1 LRTNALL
8 VMAMVSTDIR
18 DRVAGLRQE
27 IRAHDYRYHVL
38 DAPTIP
44 DAEYDKLFH
53 ELRHLEQQY
62 PELLTADSPTQR
74 VGAAPVDGDFPAITH
89 AVPMLSLGN
98 AFSREDVLEFV
109 ARIEAML
116 GHGDIEFSVEPKL
129 DGLAIN
135 LRYEGGRLM
144 HAATRGDG
152 VSGEDV
158 SHSVRTIKSVPLSLA
173 GDDWPQVLEVRGE
186 VYMPRAGFEAFNR
199 RARERG
205 EKELVNPRNAAAG
218 SVRQKDPRLAAAR
231 PLAFY
236 AYGLG
241 EVSGGPLADRH
252 TGILE
257 RLREFGLPVSPEV
270 SRAIGAEGCLS
281 YFSCIGQL
289 RQQLPYE
296 IDGVV
301 YKVNRLD
308 WQRDLGFV
316 SRAPR
321 WAIAHK
327 FPAEEAL
334 TTLLAIELQVGRTG
348 ALTPVARLEPV
359 FVGGTTVSNAT
370 LHNFDE
376 VARKDLRPGDT
387 VIVRRAGDV
396 IPEVVAPVLER
407 RPAGAEPVAP
417 PDRCPDCG
425 SPARREE
432 GEAAIRCTGGLVCP
446 AQRKEALR
454 FFASRRVMNIEGI
467 GDKLAEQLIDA
478 GLVGDISDLYK
489 LDLATLAGLDR
500 MGERS
505 AANILAELER
515 SKATTLERFLYALGI
530 RDVGES
536 TAKALAKHF
545 GSLDRIIEASQR
557 LAPYFADPAALK
569 QAEIKK
575 AFAAEP
581 LIAVPD
587 IGPVVAE
594 RLCSFFSD
602 QRNLRII
609 AEMRRAGVRWDET
622 DPAARVSGPLHGQ
635 TVVLTGGLESM
646 TRDAAGARLELLGAK
661 VSGSVSKKT
670 SFVVAGSDAGS
681 KLARAQE
688 LGVPVLDEAGLM
700 ELLGRHEGN
709 G

>member
-1 LRTNALL
+1 MPFTVT
-8 VMAMVSTDIR
+8 VMASTEVS
-18 DRVAGLRQE
+18 DRITWLRQE

-53 ELRHLEQQY
+53 QLRALEAAH
-62 PELLTADSPTQR
+62 PELASADSPTQR

-109 ARIEAML
+109 ARIEEML

-135 LRYEGGRLM
+135 LRYEAGRLV

-152 VSGEDV
+152 VAGEDV
-158 SHSVRTIKSVPLSLA
+158 SHSVRTIKAVPLTLA
-173 GDDWPQVLEVRGE
+173 GHDWPQVLEVRGE
-186 VYMPRAGFEAFNR
+186 VYMPRAGFHEFNR

-205 EKELVNPRNAAAG
+205 DKELVNPRNAAAG
-218 SVRQKDPRLAAAR
+218 SVRQKDPRLAAVR

-252 TGILE
+252 TGILA
-257 RLREFGLPVSPEV
+257 RLRDFGLPVSSQV
-270 SRAIGAEGCLS
+270 SSAVGAEGCLA
-281 YFSCIGQL
+281 YFAKIGQL
-289 RQQLPYE
+289 RPQLPYE

-301 YKVNRLD
+301 YKVDRLD
-308 WQRDLGFV
+308 WQRELGFV

-359 FVGGTTVSNAT
+359 FVGGTTVSNST

-396 IPEVVAPVLER
+396 IPEVVGPVLDR
-407 RPAGAEPVAP
+407 RPAGAEPVAL

-478 GLVGDISDLYK
+478 GLVTDISDLYK

-515 SKATTLERFLYALGI
+515 SKSTTLERFLYALGI

-536 TAKALAKHF
+536 TAKALARHF
-545 GSLDRIIEASQR
+545 GSLDRIVEASQR

-569 QAEIKK
+569 QSETKK

-602 QRNLRII
+602 ERNLRII
-609 AEMRRAGVRWDET
+609 AEMRAAGVRWDET
-622 DPAARVSGPLHGQ
+622 DPAQRSLGPLNGQ
-635 TVVLTGGLESM
+635 TVVLTGGLDSL
-646 TRDAAGARLELLGAK
+646 TRDQASARLEALGAK

-681 KLARAQE
+681 KLTKAQE
-688 LGVPVLDEAGLM
+688 LGVPVLDEAGLL
-700 ELLGRHEGN
+700 ELLVRHEPG

>member
-1 LRTNALL
+1 MPFTVT
-8 VMAMVSTDIR
+8 VMASTEVS
-18 DRVAGLRQE
+18 DRITWLRQE

-53 ELRHLEQQY
+53 QLRALEAAH
-62 PELLTADSPTQR
+62 PELASADWPTQR

-109 ARIEAML
+109 ARIEEML

-135 LRYEGGRLM
+135 LRYEAGRLV

-152 VSGEDV
+152 VAGEDV
-158 SHSVRTIKSVPLSLA
+158 SHSVRTIKAVPLTLA
-173 GDDWPQVLEVRGE
+173 GHDWPQVLEVRGE
-186 VYMPRAGFEAFNR
+186 VYMPRAGFHEFNR

-205 EKELVNPRNAAAG
+205 DKELVNPRNAAAG
-218 SVRQKDPRLAAAR
+218 SVRQKDPRLAAVR

-252 TGILE
+252 TGILA
-257 RLREFGLPVSPEV
+257 RLRDFGLPVSSQV
-270 SRAIGAEGCLS
+270 SSAVGAEGCLA
-281 YFSCIGQL
+281 YFAKIGQL
-289 RQQLPYE
+289 RPQLPYE

-301 YKVNRLD
+301 YKVDRLD
-308 WQRDLGFV
+308 WQRELGFV

-359 FVGGTTVSNAT
+359 FVGGTTVSNST

-396 IPEVVAPVLER
+396 IPEVVGPVLDR
-407 RPAGAEPVAP
+407 RPAGAEPVAL

-478 GLVGDISDLYK
+478 GLVTDISDLYK

-515 SKATTLERFLYALGI
+515 SKSTTLERFLYALGI

-536 TAKALAKHF
+536 TAKALARHF
-545 GSLDRIIEASQR
+545 GSLDRIVEASQR
-557 LAPYFADPAALK
+557 LVPYFADPAALK
-569 QAEIKK
+569 QSETKK

-602 QRNLRII
+602 ERNLRII
-609 AEMRRAGVRWDET
+609 AEMRAAGVRWDET
-622 DPAARVSGPLHGQ
+622 DPAQRSLGPLNGQ
-635 TVVLTGGLESM
+635 TVVLTGGLDSL
-646 TRDAAGARLELLGAK
+646 TRDQASARLEALGAK

-681 KLARAQE
+681 KLTKAQE
-688 LGVPVLDEAGLM
+688 LGVPVLDEAGLL
-700 ELLGRHEGN
+700 ELLVRHEPG

>member
-1 LRTNALL
+1 
-8 VMAMVSTDIR
+8 MANSESY
-18 DRVAGLRQE
+18 DRITWLRQE

-53 ELRHLEQQY
+53 ELRALEDAH
-62 PELLTADSPTQR
+62 PDLRSADSPTQR
-74 VGAAPVDGDFPAITH
+74 VGAAPVDGDFPAIVH
-89 AVPMLSLGN
+89 ALPMLSLGN
-98 AFSREDVLEFV
+98 AFSRQDVLDFV
-109 ARIEAML
+109 ARIEEML
-116 GHGDIEFSVEPKL
+116 GRSDVEFSVEPKL

-135 LRYEGGRLM
+135 LRYEHGRLIF
-144 HAATRGDG
+144 AATRGDG
-152 VSGEDV
+152 VTGEDV

-173 GDDWPQVLEVRGE
+173 AGSGWPAVLEVRGE
-186 VYMPRAGFEAFNR
+186 VYMPRAGFLEFNR

-205 EKELVNPRNAAAG
+205 DKELVNPRNAAAG

-241 EVSGGPLADRH
+241 EVSDGPLADRH
-252 TGILE
+252 TGVLA
-257 RLREFGLPVSPEV
+257 RLRDFGLPVSAEA
-270 SRAIGAEGCLS
+270 SQATGAEGCLE
-281 YFSCIGQL
+281 YFSKIGEL
-289 RQQLPYE
+289 RQHLPYD

-301 YKVNRLD
+301 YKVDRLD
-308 WQRDLGFV
+308 WQAELGFV

-334 TTLLAIELQVGRTG
+334 TTLLAIDLQVGRTG

-376 VARKDLRPGDT
+376 VARKDLRVGDT

-396 IPEVVAPVLER
+396 IPEVVGPLLER
-407 RPAGAEPVAP
+407 RAEGALAAIP
-417 PDRCPDCG
+417 PDSCPECG

-432 GEAAIRCTGGLVCP
+432 GEAAIRCSGGLVCP
-446 AQRKEALR
+446 AQRKEAIR

-467 GDKLAEQLIDA
+467 GDKLAEQLVDA
-478 GLVGDISDLYK
+478 GLVTDISDLYK

-505 AANILAELER
+505 AANILGELDR
-515 SKATTLERFLYALGI
+515 SKSTTLERFLFALGI

-536 TAKALAKHF
+536 TAKALARHF
-545 GSLDRIIEASQR
+545 GSLDRIVEASQR
-557 LAPYFADPAALK
+557 LTPYFADPSALK
-569 QAEIKK
+569 QSEQKK

-581 LIAVPD
+581 LIAVAD

-602 QRNLRII
+602 ERNLRII
-609 AEMRRAGVRWDET
+609 CDMRAAGVRWAET
-622 DPAARVSGPLHGQ
+622 EPAQRVAGPLLGQ

-646 TRDAAGARLELLGAK
+646 TRDVAGARLEALGAK

-681 KLARAQE
+681 KLSKAQE
-688 LGVPVLDEAGLM
+688 LGVPVLDEAGLL
-700 ELLGRHEGN
+700 ELLARHEAGE
-709 G
+709 

>member
-1 LRTNALL
+1 MSSEAQIADRIAWLR
-8 VMAMVSTDIR
+8 D
-18 DRVAGLRQE
+18 E
-27 IRAHDYRYHVL
+27 IRGHDYRYHVL

-44 DAEYDKLFH
+44 DAEYDRLFH
-53 ELRHLEQQY
+53 ELRRLEEQH
-62 PELLTADSPTQR
+62 PEFASADSPTRR
-74 VGAAPVDGDFPAITH
+74 VGAAPVEGDFPAITH
-89 AVPMLSLGN
+89 ALPMLSLGN
-98 AFSREDVLEFV
+98 AFNREDVLEFV
-109 ARIEAML
+109 ARIEQAL
-116 GHGDIEFSVEPKL
+116 ERRDIEFSVEPKL
-129 DGLAIN
+129 DGLAIS
-135 LRYEGGRLM
+135 LRYEQGRLAY
-144 HAATRGDG
+144 AATRGDG
-152 VSGEDV
+152 VTGEDV
-158 SHSVRTIKSVPLSLA
+158 SHSVRTIKAVPLVLTPGS
-173 GDDWPQVLEVRGE
+173 GWPEVLEVRGE
-186 VYMPRAGFEAFNR
+186 VYMPRAGFHEFNR

-205 EKELVNPRNAAAG
+205 DKELVNPRNAAAG
-218 SVRQKDPRLAAAR
+218 SVRQKDPRLAAGR

-241 EVSGGPLADRH
+241 EVSGGALADTH
-252 TGILE
+252 TGLLA
-257 RLREFGLPVSPEV
+257 RLRQFGLPLSPEIDV
-270 SRAIGAEGCLS
+270 AVGAEGCLA
-281 YFSCIGQL
+281 YFERIGA
-289 RQQLPYE
+289 RRPALPYE

-308 WQRDLGFV
+308 WQRELGFV

-334 TTLLAIELQVGRTG
+334 TRLLAIELQVGRTG

-396 IPEVVAPVLER
+396 IPEVVGPVLER
-407 RPAGAEPVAP
+407 RPPDAQSAP
-417 PDRCPDCG
+417 LPDTCPECG

-446 AQRKEALR
+446 AQRKEAIR

-478 GLVGDISDLYK
+478 GLVSDISDLYK

-515 SKATTLERFLYALGI
+515 SKSTTLERFLFALGI

-536 TAKALAKHF
+536 TAKALARHF
-545 GSLDRIIEASQR
+545 GSLDRIIDASRR

-569 QAEIKK
+569 QTETKK

-602 QRNLRII
+602 ERNLRII
-609 AEMRRAGVRWDET
+609 GEMRAAGVHWAES
-622 DPAARVSGPLHGQ
+622 DPAQRTDGPLKGQ
-635 TVVLTGGLESM
+635 TVVLTGTLDAL
-646 TRDAAGARLELLGAK
+646 TRDQAGARLEALGVK

-670 SFVVAGSDAGS
+670 SFVVAGSEAGS
-681 KLARAQE
+681 KLTKAQE
-688 LGVPVLDEAGLM
+688 LGVPVLDEAALM
-700 ELLGRHEGN
+700 ELLGKHEP
-709 G
+709 